1 MSAKIPIGKKSP
13 ISWKDSITFAEFD
26 YHTICNC
33 SKKANS
39 IRTTSQ
45 TFYHEDFF
53 NFSLDII

>member
-1 MSAKIPIGKKSP
+1 MSAKIPKGKKSP

-33 SKKANS
+33 SKKAYEQLPKHS
-39 IRTTSQ
+39 IMKI
-45 TFYHEDFF
+45 F

>member
-13 ISWKDSITFAEFD
+13 ISWKDSITFAELD

-45 TFYHEDFF
+45 TFYYEDF
-53 NFSLDII
+53 LTLV